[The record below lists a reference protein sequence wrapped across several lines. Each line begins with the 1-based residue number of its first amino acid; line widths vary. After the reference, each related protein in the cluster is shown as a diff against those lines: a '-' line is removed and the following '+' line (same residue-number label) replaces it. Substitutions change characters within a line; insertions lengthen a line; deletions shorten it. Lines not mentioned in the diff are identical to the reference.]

1 MKYSLPT
8 TATAPFC
15 PSAVSHSVAVPA
27 DASPLRK
34 LALFVGPGLLVSVGY
49 MDPGNWATAIEAGSR
64 FGYALLFVVVLAS
77 FSGMLLQ
84 SLCSRLGIAT
94 GRDLA
99 QLSRERYRPGV
110 ARGQWLLA
118 ELSIVATDLAEV
130 LGAALAFHL
139 LLGVS
144 ITTGVVLTAF
154 DTLIVLALQGA
165 NFRRLEAIVLG
176 LIATIGA
183 CFFVELVLIGPY
195 WPDVA
200 AGLRPSWDTLSSQE
214 PLYLAIG
221 ILGATV
227 MPHNLY
233 LHSSVVQT
241 RVSGDDAA
249 SKRSAIRFSRLDTIG
264 SLSLALLVNA
274 AILILAA
281 AAFHGSGHTEVVE
294 IQDAYHLLDPLVG
307 GALASFLFGFA
318 LLAAGQ
324 SSTFTGT
331 IAGQVVMEG
340 FLRAKIPCWQRRLI
354 TRGLALVPALIG
366 VLWLGEAAV
375 GKLLVLSQVVLS
387 LQLPFA
393 LWPLIRFSSDRG
405 LMGEFVNPRWGQRA
419 GLVVVRPD
427 LGGEPDLA
435 VFLVRLNQGACGA
448 ASPGSGQWPYEKA
461 RRGAGLFQGR
471 SRLT

>member
-1 MKYSLPT
+1 MYKLPT

-15 PSAVSHSVAVPA
+15 PSAVSHSVTIPPG
-27 DASPLRK
+27 ASLGRR
-34 LALFVGPGLLVSVGY
+34 LMLFLGPGLLVSVGY

-64 FGYALLFVVVLAS
+64 FGYVLLFVVVLAS
-77 FSGMLLQ
+77 LSGMVLQ

-99 QLSRERYRPGV
+99 QLCRERYRPGV

-118 ELSIVATDLAEV
+118 ELSIIATDLAEV

-144 ITTGVVLTAF
+144 LTVGVVLTAF

-183 CFFVELVLIGPY
+183 CFFIELLLVRPH
-195 WPDVA
+195 WPEVA
-200 AGLRPSWDTLSSQE
+200 AGLRPSWEVLSGQE

-241 RVSGDDAA
+241 RVNGEDEA
-249 SKRSAIRFSRLDTIG
+249 SKRSAIRFARFDTIG
-264 SLSLALLVNA
+264 SLSLALLVNG
-274 AILILAA
+274 AILVLAA
-281 AAFHGSGHTEVVE
+281 AAFHGNGHTEVVE

-340 FLRAKIPCWQRRLI
+340 FLQAKIPCWQRRLI
-354 TRGLALVPALIG
+354 TRALALAPAIAG
-366 VLWLGEAAV
+366 VLWLGEGAV

-393 LWPLIRFSSDRG
+393 LWPLIRFTSDRR
-405 LMGEFVNPRWGQRA
+405 LMGPFANSLPVALLAWA
-419 GLVVVRPD
+419 LFGLIA
-427 LGGEPDLA
+427 LA
-435 VFLVRLNQGACGA
+435 N
-448 ASPGSGQWPYEKA
+448 
-461 RRGAGLFQGR
+461 
-471 SRLT
+471 LTLLYFWLA

>member
-1 MKYSLPT
+1 MYKLPT

-15 PSAVSHSVAVPA
+15 PSAVSHSVTIPPG
-27 DASPLRK
+27 ASLGRR
-34 LALFVGPGLLVSVGY
+34 LMLFLGPGLLVSVGY

-77 FSGMLLQ
+77 LSGMVLQ

-99 QLSRERYRPGV
+99 QLCRERYRPGV

-118 ELSIVATDLAEV
+118 ELSIIATDLAEV

-144 ITTGVVLTAF
+144 LTVGVVLTAF

-183 CFFVELVLIGPY
+183 CFFIELLLVRPH
-195 WPDVA
+195 WPEVA
-200 AGLRPSWDTLSSQE
+200 AGLRPSWEVLSGQE

-241 RVSGDDAA
+241 RVNGEDEA
-249 SKRSAIRFSRLDTIG
+249 SKRSAIRFARFDTIG
-264 SLSLALLVNA
+264 SLSLALLVNG
-274 AILILAA
+274 AILVLAA
-281 AAFHGSGHTEVVE
+281 AAFHGNGHTEVVE

-340 FLRAKIPCWQRRLI
+340 FLQAKIPCWQRRLI
-354 TRGLALVPALIG
+354 TRALALAPAIAG
-366 VLWLGEAAV
+366 VLWLGEGAV

-393 LWPLIRFSSDRG
+393 LWPLIRFTSDQR
-405 LMGEFVNPRWGQRA
+405 LMGPFANSLPVALLAWA
-419 GLVVVRPD
+419 LFGLIA
-427 LGGEPDLA
+427 LA
-435 VFLVRLNQGACGA
+435 N
-448 ASPGSGQWPYEKA
+448 
-461 RRGAGLFQGR
+461 
-471 SRLT
+471 LTLLYFWLA

>member
-307 GALASFLFGFA
+307 GAWPASCSA
-318 LLAAGQ
+318 SPCWRGQ

-340 FLRAKIPCWQRRLI
+340 FLRAKIPCWQRRSI

-405 LMGEFVNPRWGQRA
+405 LMGSSSTRA
-419 GLVVVRPD
+419 GSARW
-427 LGGEPDLA
+427 
-435 VFLVRLNQGACGA
+435 
-448 ASPGSGQWPYEKA
+448 PGRCSA
-461 RRGAGLFQGR
+461 
-471 SRLT
+471 

>member
-340 FLRAKIPCWQRRLI
+340 FLRAKIPLLAAAPDHPRPGPGAGLDRRALAGRRRGRQAAGAQPGGAQPAIAVRPVAADSLQQRPEPDGGVRQ
-354 TRGLALVPALIG
+354 PAL
-366 VLWLGEAAV
+366 
-375 GKLLVLSQVVLS
+375 
-387 LQLPFA
+387 
-393 LWPLIRFSSDRG
+393 
-405 LMGEFVNPRWGQRA
+405 GQRA

-461 RRGAGLFQGR
+461 RRGAGLFQGW

>member
-1 MKYSLPT
+1 MTIPPGASLGRR
-8 TATAPFC
+8 
-15 PSAVSHSVAVPA
+15 
-27 DASPLRK
+27 LM
-34 LALFVGPGLLVSVGY
+34 LFLGPGLLVSVGY

-77 FSGMLLQ
+77 LSGMVLQ

-99 QLSRERYRPGV
+99 QLCRERYRPGV
-110 ARGQWLLA
+110 VRGQWLLA
-118 ELSIVATDLAEV
+118 ELSIIATDLAEV

-144 ITTGVVLTAF
+144 LTVGVVLTAF

-183 CFFVELVLIGPY
+183 CFFIELLLVRPH
-195 WPDVA
+195 WPEVA
-200 AGLRPSWDTLSSQE
+200 AGLRPSWEVLSGQE

-241 RVSGDDAA
+241 RVNGEDEA
-249 SKRSAIRFSRLDTIG
+249 SKRSAIRFARFDTIG
-264 SLSLALLVNA
+264 SLSLALLVNG
-274 AILILAA
+274 AILVLAA
-281 AAFHGSGHTEVVE
+281 AAFHGNGHTEVVE

-340 FLRAKIPCWQRRLI
+340 FLQAKIPCWQRRLI
-354 TRGLALVPALIG
+354 TRALALAPAIAG
-366 VLWLGEAAV
+366 VLWLGEGAV

-393 LWPLIRFSSDRG
+393 LWPLIRFTSDRR
-405 LMGEFVNPRWGQRA
+405 LMGPFANSLPVALLAWA
-419 GLVVVRPD
+419 LFGLIA
-427 LGGEPDLA
+427 LA
-435 VFLVRLNQGACGA
+435 NLALLYFWLA
-448 ASPGSGQWPYEKA
+448 
-461 RRGAGLFQGR
+461 
-471 SRLT
+471 

>member
-200 AGLRPSWDTLSSQE
+200 AGLWPSWDTLSSQE
-214 PLYLAIG
+214 PLHLAIG

-366 VLWLGEAAV
+366 VLWLGEGAV

-405 LMGEFVNPRWGQRA
+405 LMGEFVNPRWVSA
-419 GLVVVRPD
+419 LAWSLFGLIS
-427 LGGEPDLA
+427 
-435 VFLVRLNQGACGA
+435 A
-448 ASPGSGQWPYEKA
+448 AN
-461 RRGAGLFQGR
+461 
-471 SRLT
+471 LTLLYFWFG

>member
-200 AGLRPSWDTLSSQE
+200 AGLWPSWDTLSSHE

-366 VLWLGEAAV
+366 VLWLGEGAV

-405 LMGEFVNPRWGQRA
+405 LMGEFVNPRWVSA
-419 GLVVVRPD
+419 LAWSLFGLIS
-427 LGGEPDLA
+427 
-435 VFLVRLNQGACGA
+435 A
-448 ASPGSGQWPYEKA
+448 AN
-461 RRGAGLFQGR
+461 
-471 SRLT
+471 LTLLYFWFG

>member
-1 MKYSLPT
+1 MTIPPGASLGRR
-8 TATAPFC
+8 
-15 PSAVSHSVAVPA
+15 
-27 DASPLRK
+27 LM
-34 LALFVGPGLLVSVGY
+34 LFLGPGLLVSVGY

-77 FSGMLLQ
+77 LSGMVLQ

-99 QLSRERYRPGV
+99 QLCRERYRPGV

-118 ELSIVATDLAEV
+118 ELSIIATDLAEV

-144 ITTGVVLTAF
+144 LTVGVVLTAF

-183 CFFVELVLIGPY
+183 CFFIELLLVRPH
-195 WPDVA
+195 WPEVA
-200 AGLRPSWDTLSSQE
+200 AGLRPSWEVLSGQE

-241 RVSGDDAA
+241 RVNGEDEA
-249 SKRSAIRFSRLDTIG
+249 SKRSAIRFARFDTIG
-264 SLSLALLVNA
+264 SLSLALLVNG
-274 AILILAA
+274 AILVLAA
-281 AAFHGSGHTEVVE
+281 AAFHGNGHTEVVE

-340 FLRAKIPCWQRRLI
+340 FLQAKIPCWQRRLI
-354 TRGLALVPALIG
+354 TRALALAPAIAG
-366 VLWLGEAAV
+366 VLWLGEGAV

-393 LWPLIRFSSDRG
+393 LWPLIRFTSDRR
-405 LMGEFVNPRWGQRA
+405 LMGPFANSLPVALLAWA
-419 GLVVVRPD
+419 LFGLIA
-427 LGGEPDLA
+427 LA
-435 VFLVRLNQGACGA
+435 N
-448 ASPGSGQWPYEKA
+448 
-461 RRGAGLFQGR
+461 
-471 SRLT
+471 LTLLYFWLA